1 MTPCEQRERI
11 HSLEK
16 RADAHTKLLEEILDL
31 AKSTDTAIRG
41 DPSRGLTGIVD
52 RQIEHGKR
60 IVSVE
65 TRLDEYDQ
73 KKWYAQGA
81 IWVVG
86 PVVGVVIWFL
96 NLFST
101 HGKN

>member
-1 MTPCEQRERI
+1 MTPCEQKERI
-11 HSLEK
+11 HLLEK

-31 AKSTDTAIRG
+31 AKSTDKALRG
-41 DPSRGLTGIVD
+41 DPALGLTGIVD
-52 RQIEHGKR
+52 RQVEHGKR
-60 IVSVE
+60 LVGVE

-73 KKWYAQGA
+73 KRWYAQGA
-81 IWVVG
+81 VWVVG
-86 PVVGVVIWFL
+86 PVVGIVVWFL

>member
-41 DPSRGLTGIVD
+41 DPARGLTGIVD

-73 KKWYAQGA
+73 KNWYAQGA
-81 IWVVG
+81 IRVVG
-86 PVVGVVIWFL
+86 PVVWVVIWFL